1 MEEVNEVL
9 MLVTG
14 GVLHVDII
22 IGVPGL
28 VHGPLQPRPHEGA
41 GLAQLPR
48 LLLPDRDVVLQ
59 QTCQRCLTMFGVES
73 SIIEEKKATTWLGC
87 LSIP

>member
-1 MEEVNEVL
+1 

-59 QTCQRCLTMFGVES
+59 QTCQRCLTMS
-73 SIIEEKKATTWLGC
+73 TILGRRQSK
-87 LSIP
+87 LSGLY